1 LQYQMT
7 ELKAGLE
14 AHKLLAQTALTNM
27 DTKIQRSA
35 KAYELLKKF
44 RRRMIFGSGLV
55 RNINRFMWYWGI
67 NKLHFVLVIDYQMV
81 YHFSF

>member
-1 LQYQMT
+1 MT

-27 DTKIQRSA
+27 DTKIQRSV

-44 RRRMIFGSGLV
+44 HQWIIFGSGFI
-55 RNINRFMWYWGI
+55 RNINRFMWYWEI
-67 NKLHFVLVIDYQMV
+67 NKLHFVLVIDYQIV
-81 YHFSF
+81 

>member
-14 AHKLLAQTALTNM
+14 AHKLLTQTALTNM

-35 KAYELLKKF
+35 KAYRLLKKF
-44 RRRMIFGSGLV
+44 RRRMIFSSSFV
-55 RNINRFMWYWGI
+55 RNVNRFMWYWRI

-81 YHFSF
+81 